1 MAADPIGEENPIEF
15 ILLNGFPNPE
25 RKGCPPSEIIQ
36 ALGNRELGRDHPAW
50 QHIWNC
56 SPCFNEFKTIR
67 DARLARI
74 EGGERRQRTRRRF
87 VAAAAASAAAAIG
100 GYFVVSEIRS
110 KPSRDFAVVAVDLTN
125 GAAIRGANQNP
136 DSPIA
141 ELPRK
146 LDEIHLTLP
155 RFSRLGRYVVA
166 VLQSQSESTAVA
178 LGSALATG
186 TEEHPT
192 LIVSL
197 DLSEARPGRYF
208 LGTRF
213 EEQGRQETPN
223 YYPVTISD

>member
-1 MAADPIGEENPIEF
+1 MAADPIGEDNPIEF

-25 RKGCPPSEIIQ
+25 RKGCPSSEIIQ

-56 SPCFNEFKTIR
+56 SPCFSEFKAIR

-74 EGGERRQRTRRRF
+74 EGAERRQRTRRRF
-87 VAAAAASAAAAIG
+87 VAAAAASATAAIG

-110 KPSRDFAVVAVDLTN
+110 KPARGFAVVAVDLTN
-125 GAAIRGANQNP
+125 AAAIRGANQKP
-136 DSPIA
+136 DAPVA

-155 RFSRLGRYVVA
+155 RFSRIGRYVVA
-166 VLQSQSESTAVA
+166 VLQSQSENAAIA
-178 LGSALATG
+178 LGSAQATG
-186 TEEHPT
+186 TEEHPGVV
-192 LIVSL
+192 VSL

-213 EEQGRQETPN
+213 VEQGQQGAPS